1 LQSDSRP
8 FGNRRDTKCS
18 CLHGKNR
25 RLSESGLDFVFALTR
40 REMKDCIV
48 TAIQLCQKQTSQ
60 NIAAA
65 ESLMQSAQSETTRKH
80 MVDSQLRT
88 NGITTAWIV
97 KAMGELP
104 RENFL
109 PSGKEAFAYL
119 DRSVPLG
126 NGRMLNP
133 PLATAEML
141 QIAEVSESDNVLL
154 IGAGTGYLAA
164 LLSGRVKKLVAVES
178 DAELAAAARAIVSG
192 LDVVEGELSQ
202 GSKKDAPYSLIIIDG
217 AIEQLPAAIEGQLAN
232 RGRIVTGL
240 AEGPVRRLA
249 IGTNHGGHVAL
260 RAFADIE
267 VAALPGFERAREFV
281 F

>member
-1 LQSDSRP
+1 
-8 FGNRRDTKCS
+8 
-18 CLHGKNR
+18 
-25 RLSESGLDFVFALTR
+25 
-40 REMKDCIV
+40 
-48 TAIQLCQKQTSQ
+48 
-60 NIAAA
+60 
-65 ESLMQSAQSETTRKH
+65 MQSAQSEITRRH

-109 PSGKEAFAYL
+109 SAGKEAFAYL

-141 QIAEVSESDNVLL
+141 QIAEVSDSDNVLL
-154 IGAGTGYLAA
+154 IGAGTGYMAA
-164 LLSGRVKKLVAVES
+164 LLSGRAGKLVAVES
-178 DAELAAAARAIVSG
+178 DADLAKTARTNVAG
-192 LDVVEGELSQ
+192 LNLVEGGLGE
-202 GSKKDAPYSLIIIDG
+202 GADKDAPYNVIVIDG
-217 AIEQLPAAIEGQLAN
+217 AVEQLPAAIEAQLAEG
-232 RGRIVTGL
+232 GRIVAGL

-249 IGTNHGGHVAL
+249 VGTKHGGHVAL
-260 RAFADIE
+260 RAFADTE
-267 VAALPGFERAREFV
+267 VASLPGFERAREFV

>member
-1 LQSDSRP
+1 
-8 FGNRRDTKCS
+8 
-18 CLHGKNR
+18 
-25 RLSESGLDFVFALTR
+25 
-40 REMKDCIV
+40 
-48 TAIQLCQKQTSQ
+48 
-60 NIAAA
+60 
-65 ESLMQSAQSETTRKH
+65 MQSAQSETNRRH

-109 PSGKEAFAYL
+109 PAGKEAFAYL

-141 QIAEVSESDNVLL
+141 QTADVSGNDAVLL
-154 IGAGTGYLAA
+154 IGAGTGYMAA
-164 LLSGRVKKLVAVES
+164 LLSGRAGKLVAVES
-178 DAELAAAARAIVSG
+178 DAELAKMARAN
-192 LDVVEGELSQ
+192 VEGLHLVESSLDE
-202 GSKKDAPYSLIIIDG
+202 GADKDAPYNVIIIDG
-217 AIEQLPAAIEGQLAN
+217 AIEQLPAAIEAQLADG
-232 RGRIVTGL
+232 GRIVAGL

-249 IGTNHGGHVAL
+249 TGTKHGGHVAL
-260 RAFADIE
+260 RAFADTE
-267 VAALPGFERAREFV
+267 VASLPGFERAREFV

>member
-1 LQSDSRP
+1 
-8 FGNRRDTKCS
+8 
-18 CLHGKNR
+18 
-25 RLSESGLDFVFALTR
+25 
-40 REMKDCIV
+40 
-48 TAIQLCQKQTSQ
+48 
-60 NIAAA
+60 
-65 ESLMQSAQSETTRKH
+65 MQSAQSETTRRH

-88 NGITTAWIV
+88 NGITTSWIV

-109 PSGKEAFAYL
+109 PAGKEAFAYL

-126 NGRMLNP
+126 DGRMLNP

-141 QIAEVSESDNVLL
+141 QVADVSESDNVLL

-178 DAELAAAARAIVSG
+178 DAELAATARSNVAG
-192 LDVVEGELSQ
+192 LDLVESELNK
-202 GSKKDAPYSLIIIDG
+202 GTKKDAPYSLIIIDG
-217 AIEQLPAAIEGQLAN
+217 AIEQLPPAIEEQLAN
-232 RGRIVTGL
+232 RGRIVAGL

-249 IGTNHGGHVAL
+249 IGTKQGGHVAL
-260 RAFADIE
+260 RAYADIE
-267 VAALPGFERAREFV
+267 VASLPGFERVKEFV

>member
-1 LQSDSRP
+1 
-8 FGNRRDTKCS
+8 
-18 CLHGKNR
+18 
-25 RLSESGLDFVFALTR
+25 
-40 REMKDCIV
+40 M
-48 TAIQLCQKQTSQ
+48 
-60 NIAAA
+60 AA
-65 ESLMQSAQSETTRKH
+65 ESLMQSAQSETSRRH

-88 NGITTAWIV
+88 NGVTAAWII

-104 RENFL
+104 REKFL
-109 PSGKEAFAYL
+109 PAGKEAFAYL

-141 QIAEVSESDNVLL
+141 QVAEISADDNVLL
-154 IGAGTGYLAA
+154 IGAATGYLAA
-164 LLSGRVKKLVAVES
+164 LLAGRVKKLVALES
-178 DAELAAAARAIVSG
+178 EAELAAAARANVAG

-202 GSKKDAPYSLIIIDG
+202 GTKKNAPYSLIIVDG
-217 AIEQLPAAIEGQLAN
+217 AIEQLPSAIEEQLAN
-232 RGRIVTGL
+232 RGRIVAGL

-249 IGTNHGGHVAL
+249 IGTKQGGHVAL
-260 RAFADIE
+260 RAVADIE